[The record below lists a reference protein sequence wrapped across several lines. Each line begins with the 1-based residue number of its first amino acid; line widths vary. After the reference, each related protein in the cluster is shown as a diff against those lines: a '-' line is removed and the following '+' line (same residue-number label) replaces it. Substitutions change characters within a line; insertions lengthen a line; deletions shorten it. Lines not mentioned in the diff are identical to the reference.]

1 MRKRIIEPTQQ
12 ITEEIDQ
19 PWLNLEEIAQVEIT
33 SELEGFPIE
42 SALALPS
49 DASWRAASAGEQTIR
64 LLFDEPRSLSLIRLL
79 FEEEAQERT
88 QEFVLRYSCDAGQN
102 YHDITRQQ
110 YNFSSP
116 DSTRELESYN
126 VDVHGVTALELIIT
140 PDINGGNAHAS
151 LSQWAVA

>member
-1 MRKRIIEPTQQ
+1 MRKRIIEPSKQ

-19 PWLNLEEIAQVEIT
+19 SWLNLEVIAQVEIT
-33 SELEGFPIE
+33 SELEGFTIE

-49 DASWRAASAGEQTIR
+49 DAYWRAASAEEQTIR
-64 LLFDEPRSLSLIRLL
+64 LRFDEPQSLRLIRLL

-88 QEFVLRYSCDAGQN
+88 QEFVLRYSSDAGES

-116 DSTRELESYN
+116 DSTRELENYT
-126 VDVHGVTALELIIT
+126 VDLHGVTALELIIT